1 MSYKTVILHR
11 NEYNIQINNDNYLFD
26 LYKFSKIHKYHKETY
41 LVDYYGHQKKYI
53 KIYNGKYTDWS
64 GMVTLCCRARCHGVK
79 ESFEILQDVIK
90 NKNID
95 ITYSDEEK
103 YVKLIKE
110 YFGSRYEYV
119 EQFPNKKSDIIKTKL
134 LKKFRIDLVIIRDN
148 KLLVCIEIDEDHHK
162 YQKEEDII
170 REEEILAT
178 YNCNLVRIK
187 LYEDSFNFQD
197 YLNEIDRLL
206 NI

>member
-1 MSYKTVILHR
+1 
-11 NEYNIQINNDNYLFD
+11 
-26 LYKFSKIHKYHKETY
+26 
-41 LVDYYGHQKKYI
+41 
-53 KIYNGKYTDWS
+53 
-64 GMVTLCCRARCHGVK
+64 MVTLCCRSRGHGVK

-90 NKNID
+90 NNNII

-110 YFGSRYEYV
+110 YFGSRYQYV
-119 EQFPNKKSDIIKTKL
+119 EQYQFLNKKSDITKTKL

-148 KLLVCIEIDEDHHK
+148 KLLVCIEIDEEHHK

-187 LYEDSFNFQD
+187 LYEESFNFQD